1 MRTELQRD
9 IRALGA
15 RGVTPGLAAVLVGD
29 DPASATY
36 VRMKGKACDEA
47 GLYHETIRL
56 AKETTEAELLALVE
70 RLNADHKI
78 HGILVQLP
86 LPKQIN
92 TQRVLHRVS
101 PEKDVDGFHPENV
114 GKVSIGDPTGFRPAT
129 PYGVQQLLVRSGV
142 ETTGS
147 HVVIVGR
154 STIVGRPM
162 AALLLQ
168 DGPGGNAT
176 VTVCHSRT
184 RDIKSVTR
192 RARAVLEAGLA
203 PLWVRG
209 EISGFKAWQSGH
221 WYFTLRDKT
230 AQIRCVMFQKDNRR
244 LPAAPQDG
252 MQVFVFARPTV
263 WEEKGEFR
271 LTVLD
276 LLSTE
281 AGGLW
286 QLAFEKAKAALAKD
300 GLLDPA
306 RKRPLPPYPRRIA
319 VITSPDG
326 AGGGPARSQR
336 RRDGARAPGC
346 AAGAR
351 AGRALGADRRAT
363 RPHARPPRDG
373 DRAPPRARPPR
384 PRRGRR
390 PPRRALPLENPR
402 ARLRARPRR
411 GRAGAEAR
419 RPAHAGARVPAAR
432 HRRRTGRAHV

>member
-142 ETTGS
+142 ETTGT

-192 RARAVLEAGLA
+192 QADILIVAIGKAEFVTGEMIKPGAVVVDVGVNRMDDPSLKKGYRLVGDVQFEEAKK
-203 PLWVRG
+203 V
-209 EISGFKAWQSGH
+209 
-221 WYFTLRDKT
+221 
-230 AQIRCVMFQKDNRR
+230 
-244 LPAAPQDG
+244 
-252 MQVFVFARPTV
+252 
-263 WEEKGEFR
+263 
-271 LTVLD
+271 
-276 LLSTE
+276 
-281 AGGLW
+281 
-286 QLAFEKAKAALAKD
+286 
-300 GLLDPA
+300 
-306 RKRPLPPYPRRIA
+306 
-319 VITSPDG
+319 
-326 AGGGPARSQR
+326 
-336 RRDGARAPGC
+336 
-346 AAGAR
+346 AGAITPVPGGVGPMTITMLLYNTVQ
-351 AGRALGADRRAT
+351 A
-363 RPHARPPRDG
+363 
-373 DRAPPRARPPR
+373 
-384 PRRGRR
+384 
-390 PPRRALPLENPR
+390 
-402 ARLRARPRR
+402 
-411 GRAGAEAR
+411 AEQW
-419 RPAHAGARVPAAR
+419 AA
-432 HRRRTGRAHV
+432 A